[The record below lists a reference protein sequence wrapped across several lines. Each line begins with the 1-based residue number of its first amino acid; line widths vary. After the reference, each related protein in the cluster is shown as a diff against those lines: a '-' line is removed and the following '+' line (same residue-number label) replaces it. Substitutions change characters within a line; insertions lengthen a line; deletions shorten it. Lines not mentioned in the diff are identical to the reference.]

1 MPGLNKRTTLPSSGA
16 YGGFGPCGRG
26 LGPGG
31 RRRWFQR
38 GFSGMGMRMRM
49 RCHGFFQ
56 RFFGNEIPVD
66 APPEKDY
73 LLSRKRSL
81 EQELREINER
91 LSTTG

>member
-1 MPGLNKRTTLPSSGA
+1 MPGLNKRTTLPNSGA

-49 RCHGFFQ
+49 RKNMKQGRFHEDSFQ
-56 RFFGNEIPVD
+56 CNNR
-66 APPEKDY
+66 
-73 LLSRKRSL
+73 
-81 EQELREINER
+81 
-91 LSTTG
+91 